1 MNSRSVYYVHLW
13 YVCCIHMNVIIVGT
27 CISCLTWC
35 FTFCAHEYFS
45 WVRVGSPPFWYNHPL
60 LVFPPFGV
68 IVLIWVFNLYSL
80 PLNKKLFLSW
90 LYKLVTVHLL
100 EYYCFEYDFTWDVTD
115 LDWGWNYWLKY
126 HGHQRIWDTFHT
138 KVPIERACLRHT
150 KSLPIPV
157 DCITA
162 LCIIFIY
169 ANHKCPRSLC

>member
-1 MNSRSVYYVHLW
+1 M
-13 YVCCIHMNVIIVGT
+13 VCMLHTHKCHHCWDMYFMSHMM
-27 CISCLTWC
+27 L
-35 FTFCAHEYFS
+35 YFLCS
-45 WVRVGSPPFWYNHPL
+45 WVSLVSQGWLTPFGTNYPL
-60 LVFPPFGV
+60 LVFPQFCV